1 MSDKPLFNSECELKE
16 IAIKILDSNPQLAID
31 FHNGDNRVVARIVRK
46 MMKITK
52 GKVDSSL
59 LSVIVNEELLRR

>member
-1 MSDKPLFNSECELKE
+1 MSDKPYNSECELKE

-31 FHNGDNRVVARIVRK
+31 FHNGDNRVVAKIVRK

>member
-1 MSDKPLFNSECELKE
+1 MNDKPFNSECELKE

-31 FHNGDNRVVARIVRK
+31 FHNGDSRVVTKIVRK
-46 MMKITK
+46 MIKITK

>member
-1 MSDKPLFNSECELKE
+1 MSDKPYNSECELKE

>member
-1 MSDKPLFNSECELKE
+1 MSDKPYNSECELKE
-16 IAIKILDSNPQLAID
+16 IAIKILDNNPQLAID

>member
-1 MSDKPLFNSECELKE
+1 MSDQPYNSECELKE

-31 FHNGDNRVVARIVRK
+31 FHNGDNRVVAKIVRK

>member
-1 MSDKPLFNSECELKE
+1 MSDKPYNSECELKE

-59 LSVIVNEELLRR
+59 LSFIVNEELLRR